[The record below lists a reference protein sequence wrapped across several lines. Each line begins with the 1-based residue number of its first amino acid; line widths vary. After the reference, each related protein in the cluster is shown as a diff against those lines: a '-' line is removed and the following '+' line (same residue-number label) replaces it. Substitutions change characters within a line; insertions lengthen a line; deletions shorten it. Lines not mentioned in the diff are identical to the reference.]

1 MSALNFIVS
10 YRAAGFGTSGGC
22 LPTSVSSL
30 AKTDNHANQEGS
42 LSMSA
47 EVPHTNPIRGRFNSW
62 LLAKFEDDFHE
73 EVGLH
78 KTKHIGS
85 LAGTIIEIGAGNG
98 VNFRYYPS
106 GVRVV
111 AYEPNPYMH
120 DRLHASARAHGL
132 DVELRPISAE
142 SLDFE
147 DDTIDAAVC
156 TLVLCTVP
164 NPIRMISEVRRVLK
178 PGGRFFFI
186 EHVGAE
192 SGTFL
197 RRMQDLLH
205 GPWHYVFEGC
215 HTNRETSTLLEEA
228 GFSRLEIERFT
239 SGKMPA
245 LVVPQ
250 IVGVATK

>member
-1 MSALNFIVS
+1 MS
-10 YRAAGFGTSGGC
+10 T
-22 LPTSVSSL
+22 
-30 AKTDNHANQEGS
+30 
-42 LSMSA
+42 
-47 EVPHTNPIRGRFNSW
+47 EVPHANPVRGRFNSW

-73 EVGLH
+73 EMGPH

-120 DRLHASARAHGL
+120 DRLYASARAHGL
-132 DVELRPISAE
+132 DVELRAVSAE
-142 SLDFE
+142 MLDFE
-147 DDTIDAAVC
+147 DDAIDAAVC

-164 NPIRMISEVRRVLK
+164 NPVRLISEVRRVLK

-186 EHVGAE
+186 EHVAAE
-192 SGTFL
+192 RGTFL

-205 GPWHYVFEGC
+205 GPWRYVFEGC
-215 HTNRETSTLLEEA
+215 HTNRQTGTLLEEA
-228 GFSRLEIERFT
+228 GFSHVEIDRFT
-239 SGKMPA
+239 SGKMPPV
-245 LVVPQ
+245 VVPQ